1 MERVWGT
8 GNTTRRDRA
17 NPKLRAD
24 MESSGIVTKAWHPP
38 EPSKAIEENLGF
50 FDGTDARK

>member
-1 MERVWGT
+1 MERVWDT
-8 GNTTRRDRA
+8 GNTTRRHRA